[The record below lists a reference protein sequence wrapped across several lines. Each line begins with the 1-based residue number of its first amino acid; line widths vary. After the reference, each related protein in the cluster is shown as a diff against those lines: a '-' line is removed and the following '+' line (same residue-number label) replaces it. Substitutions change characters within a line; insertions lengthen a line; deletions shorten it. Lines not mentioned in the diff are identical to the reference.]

1 MVKLERALVAWLCCW
16 AVGTLPT
23 AARANCDHILPVAQ
37 SRLEPSRP
45 ITAADLIE
53 MREIGSPDSASFSSP
68 SPFAVSPDATR
79 VAFIINQADL
89 ATNGYCR
96 ALVVSDIQ
104 AADSPRV
111 FDRGGA
117 LIQSIDVQRGYYL
130 PSGAT
135 RIIAPV
141 WSPDGRFLA
150 YLRRDNG
157 VTQAWIAAVNG
168 SGARALSRSAVDV
181 EAVAWSDD
189 GARLIFGTRAGH
201 LAAEQA
207 IDREGEGGWLYDER
221 MAPEISARPRM
232 RATDALDMFTAALR
246 TGRIDP
252 AEARDRARL
261 DKVPLPGRPIDP
273 VAIAPDGRRAWVH
286 RNAASPLA
294 PALLMATSKA
304 GGKTITCDADACAG
318 GIVSIWWDRA
328 ALIFL
333 RREGWSK
340 EAMALYRWTPG
351 SQQPATIFRTGDVLH
366 GCVRARDELICT
378 REDSDT
384 PRRVVAIGIAS
395 GAARELFD
403 PHPEFAAIRLGP
415 VKRLKWRNHL
425 GLEAW
430 GDLVLPPDYQPGTR
444 LPMVIVQYHNDGFL
458 RGGTGDEYPIFL
470 LAQRGFAVLNTER
483 PPSSAAASPELKSWE
498 EIIAANQKDW
508 RERRSLLSSVLA
520 GIEMAVAQGTA
531 DPARV
536 GITGL
541 SDGSTTVA
549 FGLINSEAFAA
560 AAISTCCMEPNTTMT
575 TGGVGWAD
583 WLRRLGYPPVTSE
596 NEAFWREMS
605 LARNAAAIDIPLLM
619 QLSDDEF
626 RLGLEAYGALREQG
640 KPVEMHVFP
649 GEAHIKW
656 RPIHRR
662 AVYERNIDWFSFWLQ
677 DSEDPA
683 ATKSTQYLRWRA
695 LKARRAK
702 AHGGSGW
709 ADRAQP
715 R

>member
-1 MVKLERALVAWLCCW
+1 MVRHARTLLIWLCCC
-16 AVGTLPT
+16 ALGTLPT
-23 AARANCDHILPVAQ
+23 PARASCDNILPVAQ
-37 SRLEPSRP
+37 SSSEKPRP

-53 MREIGSPDSASFSSP
+53 MREIGSPDSASFSAP
-68 SPFAVSPDATR
+68 SPFAVSPDGR
-79 VAFIINQADL
+79 SVAFIINQADL

-104 AADSPRV
+104 AAHPPRV
-111 FDRGGA
+111 LDRGGA

-135 RIIAPV
+135 RTITPL
-141 WSPDGRFLA
+141 WSPDGRHLA

-157 VTQAWIAAVNG
+157 VTQAWIAAADG
-168 SGARALSRSAVDV
+168 SGARALSRSPVDV
-181 EAVAWSDD
+181 EALAWSSD

-201 LAAEQA
+201 RAAEQA
-207 IDREGEGGWLYDER
+207 IDREGEGGWFYDER
-221 MAPEISARPRM
+221 MAPEISTRPRM

-246 TGRIDP
+246 TGRIEP
-252 AEARDRARL
+252 ADARDRARL
-261 DKVPLPGRPIDP
+261 DKAPLPGRPIDP
-273 VAIAPDGRRAWVH
+273 VAIAADGRRAWVQ

-294 PALLMATSKA
+294 PALLMATTKA
-304 GGKTITCDADACAG
+304 GGKTITCAADPCAG
-318 GIVSIWWDRA
+318 GVMSIWWDREE
-328 ALIFL
+328 LIFL
-333 RREGWSK
+333 RREGWNK
-340 EAMALYRWTPG
+340 EAMAFYRWLPG
-351 SQQPATIFRTGDVLH
+351 AAQPALIFRTGDVLH

-384 PRRVVAIGIAS
+384 PRRVVAVAIAS

-403 PHPEFAAIRLGP
+403 PNPQFAGIRLGS

-430 GDLVLPPDYQPGTR
+430 GDLVLPRAYRPGTR
-444 LPMVIVQYHNDGFL
+444 LPMVVVQYHSDGFL

-470 LAQRGFAVLNTER
+470 LAERGFAVLSTER
-483 PPSSAAASPELKSWE
+483 PPSSAAASPELKTWE
-498 EIIAANQKDW
+498 EIIAANQKGW

-520 GIEMAVAQGTA
+520 GIEMAVAQGYA

-549 FGLINSEAFAA
+549 FGLINSKAFAA

-583 WLRRLGYPPVTSE
+583 WLRRLGYPPATGE
-596 NEAFWREMS
+596 NQVFWRDMS
-605 LARNAAAIDIPLLM
+605 LARNAATIDTPLLM

-626 RLGLEAYGALREQG
+626 RLGLEAFGALREQG
-640 KPVEMHVFP
+640 KPVEMYVFP

-683 ATKSTQYLRWRA
+683 AAKSARYARWRG
-695 LKARRAK
+695 LKARRTK
-702 AHGGSGW
+702 AQGGSGW
-709 ADRAQP
+709 AERAQA